1 MIGFTGGHPLKMCR
15 PMIAATTIVS
25 KKRFLTMPRE
35 HVSWFSWRI
44 GQMAAGGFLLLF
56 LPLSHATDLETSA
69 LPTTIERVKPSVVA
83 IGTLQPTRRPPG
95 KFLGTG
101 FAVGDGSYVLTNA
114 HVAGRSLATEE
125 KEALVL
131 FIGDRSSASS
141 RELTLVA
148 QDPGHD
154 LSLLKISGSPLIPLK
169 LGDSDRVREGEV
181 YAFTGFPIGSVLGL
195 RPVTHRGLI
204 SAITPIVTPS
214 DASAQL
220 DPKTIRRLQSP
231 FEAFQLDATAY
242 PGNSGSPL
250 YHPLTGE
257 VIGVINMVFVKETKE
272 SVLEKPSGI
281 SYAIPINFAAD
292 LLRRA
297 GVTINP
303 KN

>member
-1 MIGFTGGHPLKMCR
+1 MPGEKDI
-15 PMIAATTIVS
+15 S
-25 KKRFLTMPRE
+25 RFLRRA
-35 HVSWFSWRI
+35 SL
-44 GQMAAGGFLLLF
+44 MAAWGFLLLF
-56 LPLSHATDLETSA
+56 LPPSRAAELEASA

-83 IGTLQPTRRPPG
+83 IGTLQATRRPPG

-101 FAVGDGSYVLTNA
+101 FVVGDGGYVLTNA
-114 HVAGRSLATEE
+114 HVASRSLATEE
-125 KEALVL
+125 KEAIVL
-131 FIGDRSSASS
+131 FIGDRNSASS

-154 LSLLKISGSPLIPLK
+154 LSLFKISGAPLIPLK

-204 SAITPIVTPS
+204 SAITPIATPP

-220 DPKTIRRLQSP
+220 DPKTIKRLQSP
-231 FEAFQLDATAY
+231 FDAFQLDATAY

-250 YHPLTGE
+250 YHPQTGE
-257 VIGVINMVFVKETKE
+257 VIGVVNMVFVKETKE

-281 SYAIPINFAAD
+281 SYAIPINFAVD

-297 GVTINP
+297 GITVNA